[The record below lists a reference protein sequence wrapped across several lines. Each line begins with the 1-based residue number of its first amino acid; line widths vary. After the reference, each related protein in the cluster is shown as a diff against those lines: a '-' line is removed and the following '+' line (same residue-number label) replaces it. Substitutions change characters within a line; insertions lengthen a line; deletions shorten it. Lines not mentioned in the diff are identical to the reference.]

1 MEVAVALST
10 DRLVLPKAKERR
22 YASRNS
28 DEILKKFLI
37 LLLLGCL
44 GFSNSMC
51 KAQLARMIVAP
62 GTRIFRQKFLNFQ
75 ELKIYS
81 LGCHLYSFV
90 DNLGSLFVL
99 TFVHCTVFL
108 YFFYGCQIYSV

>member
-1 MEVAVALST
+1 
-10 DRLVLPKAKERR
+10 
-22 YASRNS
+22 
-28 DEILKKFLI
+28 
-37 LLLLGCL
+37 
-44 GFSNSMC
+44 
-51 KAQLARMIVAP
+51 MIVAP

-81 LGCHLYSFV
+81 LGCHLYTFV

-108 YFFYGCQIYSV
+108 YFFMDAKNIVYKCVNNVYW